1 MLRSLFIALSKAYW
15 AQRWISRWTLAW
27 RVASRF
33 IAGETVEQ
41 AIRAVQGL
49 NQQGLLATLDQLGE
63 NTQTVQDAEQA
74 AQGILQ
80 LLEEIEHAGVQ
91 ANVSVKLSQ
100 LGLVIDPQLAVKHLR
115 RIVEKARE
123 LNNFIRVDMEDSTLT
138 DATLK
143 IVTDLKE
150 SGLDNVGTV
159 IQSYLYRSFEDT
171 QMLIEQGIKI
181 RLVKGA
187 YQEPPHLAY
196 PKKRD
201 VDAAF
206 DRLSD
211 LLIDAS
217 LHFEYLP
224 ETASGR
230 FPPLAAIATHDEKRI
245 EHAIRRA
252 KSCGLPVERLEFQ
265 MLYGIRRDLQLALA
279 KQGYPVRIY
288 VPFGTHWYPYF
299 MRRLAERPANVW
311 FFISNFFQR

>member
-1 MLRSLFIALSKAYW
+1 MLRSLFITLSKAYW
-15 AQRWISRWTLAW
+15 AQRWITRWALAW

-41 AIRAVQGL
+41 AIRAVQAL

-63 NTQTVQDAEQA
+63 NTKTVQDAENA
-74 AQGILQ
+74 AIGILN
-80 LLEEIEHAGVQ
+80 LLDEIERQGVQ
-91 ANVSVKLSQ
+91 SNVSVKLSQ
-100 LGLVIDPQLAVKHLR
+100 LGLLIDPQLAEKHLR

-123 LNNFIRVDMEDSTLT
+123 VNNFIRVDMEDSTLT
-138 DATLK
+138 DVTLK
-143 IVTDLKE
+143 MVTALHGEGLK
-150 SGLDNVGTV
+150 NVGTV
-159 IQSYLYRSFEDT
+159 IQSYLYRSLDDAR
-171 QMLIEQGIKI
+171 QLVEQGVKI

-187 YQEPPHLAY
+187 YQEPSHLAY

-211 LLIDAS
+211 LLIEAS
-217 LHFEYLP
+217 LRFENWP
-224 ETASGR
+224 ATGGGR

-245 EHAIRRA
+245 EYAIQRA
-252 KSCGLPVERLEFQ
+252 KRLGLPVERLEFQ
-265 MLYGIRRDLQLALA
+265 MLYGIRRDLQLSLVR
-279 KQGYPVRIY
+279 QGYPVRIY

-311 FFISNFFQR
+311 FFISNLFQR

>member
-1 MLRSLFIALSKAYW
+1 MLRSLFITLSKAYW
-15 AQRWISRWTLAW
+15 AQRWITRWALAW

-41 AIRAVQGL
+41 AIRAVQAL

-63 NTQTVQDAEQA
+63 NTKTVQDAENA
-74 AQGILQ
+74 ANGILN
-80 LLEEIEHAGVQ
+80 LLDEIECQGVQ

-100 LGLVIDPQLAVKHLR
+100 LGLVIDPQLAEKHLR

-123 LNNFIRVDMEDSTLT
+123 MNNFIRVDMEDSALT

-143 IVTDLKE
+143 MVTALHREGLK
-150 SGLDNVGTV
+150 NVGTV
-159 IQSYLYRSFEDT
+159 IQSYLYRSLDDAR
-171 QMLIEQGIKI
+171 QLVEQGVKI

-211 LLIDAS
+211 LLIEAS
-217 LHFEYLP
+217 LRY
-224 ETASGR
+224 ETSPATVSGR

-245 EHAIRRA
+245 EYAIGRA
-252 KSCGLPVERLEFQ
+252 KSLGLPVERLEFQ
-265 MLYGIRRDLQLALA
+265 MLYGIRCDLQLSLVR
-279 KQGYPVRIY
+279 QGYPVRIY

-311 FFISNFFQR
+311 FFISNLFQR

>member
-1 MLRSLFIALSKAYW
+1 MLRSLFITLSKAYW
-15 AQRWISRWTLAW
+15 AQRWITRWALAW

-41 AIRAVQGL
+41 AIRAVQAL

-63 NTQTVQDAEQA
+63 NTKTVQDAENA
-74 AQGILQ
+74 AIGILN
-80 LLEEIEHAGVQ
+80 LLDEIERQGVQ
-91 ANVSVKLSQ
+91 SNVSVKLSQ
-100 LGLVIDPQLAVKHLR
+100 LGLLIDPQLAEKHLR

-123 LNNFIRVDMEDSTLT
+123 VNNFIRVDMEDSTLT
-138 DATLK
+138 DVTLK
-143 IVTDLKE
+143 MVTALHGEGLK
-150 SGLDNVGTV
+150 NVGTV
-159 IQSYLYRSFEDT
+159 IQSYLYRSLDDAR
-171 QMLIEQGIKI
+171 QLVEQGVKI

-187 YQEPPHLAY
+187 YQEPSHLAY

-211 LLIDAS
+211 LLIEAS
-217 LHFEYLP
+217 LRFENSP
-224 ETASGR
+224 ATGGGR

-245 EHAIRRA
+245 EYAIQHAKRL
-252 KSCGLPVERLEFQ
+252 GLPVERLEFQ
-265 MLYGIRRDLQLALA
+265 MLYGIRRDLQLSLVR
-279 KQGYPVRIY
+279 QGYPVRIY

-311 FFISNFFQR
+311 FFISNLFQR

>member
-1 MLRSLFIALSKAYW
+1 MLRSLFIALSKAFW
-15 AQRWISRWTLAW
+15 AQRWISRWALAW
-27 RVASRF
+27 RAASRF

-63 NTQTVQDAEQA
+63 NTRTVQDAEQA
-74 AQGILQ
+74 AEGILH
-80 LLEEIEHAGVQ
+80 LLEEIKRAGVK

-100 LGLVIDPQLAVKHLR
+100 LGLVIDQQLAVRHLR
-115 RIVEKARE
+115 RIVEKARQ

-138 DATLK
+138 DSTLK
-143 IVTDLKE
+143 IVTDLRD

-159 IQSYLYRSFEDT
+159 IQSYLYRSVEDT
-171 QMLIEQGIKI
+171 QKLIERGIKI

-187 YQEPPHLAY
+187 YQEPPHMAY

-211 LLIDAS
+211 VLIDAS

-224 ETASGR
+224 ATASGR

-245 EHAIRRA
+245 EHAIQRA
-252 KSCGLPVERLEFQ
+252 ESSGLPVECLEFQ
-265 MLYGIRRDLQLALA
+265 MLYGIRRDLQLALV

-311 FFISNFFQR
+311 FFVSNFFQR

>member
-15 AQRWISRWTLAW
+15 AQRWISRWGLAW

-41 AIRAVQGL
+41 ALRAVQVL

-74 AQGILQ
+74 AQGILH
-80 LLEEIEHAGVQ
+80 LLEEIERAGVQ

-100 LGLVIDPQLAVKHLR
+100 LGLVIDPQLVVRHLR
-115 RIVEKARE
+115 QIVEKARQ

-143 IVTDLKE
+143 IVADLRD

-159 IQSYLYRSFEDT
+159 IQSYLYRSMEDT
-171 QMLIEQGIKI
+171 QKLIERGIKI

-211 LLIDAS
+211 LLIDTS
-217 LHFEYLP
+217 LRFDYLP
-224 ETASGR
+224 ATASGR

-245 EHAIRRA
+245 EHAIQRA
-252 KSCGLPVERLEFQ
+252 KSCGLPVVRLEFQ
-265 MLYGIRRDLQLALA
+265 MLYGIRRDLQLALV

-311 FFISNFFQR
+311 FFVSNLFQR

>member
-1 MLRSLFIALSKAYW
+1 MLRSLFITLSKAYW
-15 AQRWISRWTLAW
+15 AQRWITRWALAW

-41 AIRAVQGL
+41 AIRAVQAL

-63 NTQTVQDAEQA
+63 NTKTVQDAENA
-74 AQGILQ
+74 AIGILN
-80 LLEEIEHAGVQ
+80 LLDEIERQGVQ

-100 LGLVIDPQLAVKHLR
+100 LGMLIDPQLAEKHLR

-123 LNNFIRVDMEDSTLT
+123 VNNFIRVDMEDSTLT
-138 DATLK
+138 DGTLK
-143 IVTDLKE
+143 MITALHGEGFK
-150 SGLDNVGTV
+150 NVGTV
-159 IQSYLYRSFEDT
+159 IQSYLYRSLDDARQLVER
-171 QMLIEQGIKI
+171 GVKI

-211 LLIDAS
+211 LLIEAS
-217 LHFEYLP
+217 LRFENSP
-224 ETASGR
+224 VTGGGR

-245 EHAIRRA
+245 EYAIQRA
-252 KSCGLPVERLEFQ
+252 KRLGLPVERLEFQ
-265 MLYGIRRDLQLALA
+265 MLYGIRRDLQLSLVR
-279 KQGYPVRIY
+279 QGYPIRIY

>member
-15 AQRWISRWTLAW
+15 AQRWISRWALAW

-41 AIRAVQGL
+41 ALRAVQVL

-74 AQGILQ
+74 AQGILH
-80 LLEEIEHAGVQ
+80 LLEEIERAGVQ

-100 LGLVIDPQLAVKHLR
+100 LGLVIDPQLAVRHLR
-115 RIVEKARE
+115 QIVEKARQ

-143 IVTDLKE
+143 IVADLRD
-150 SGLDNVGTV
+150 SGLNNVGTV
-159 IQSYLYRSFEDT
+159 IQSYLYRSMEDT
-171 QMLIEQGIKI
+171 QKLIERGIKI

-196 PKKRD
+196 PKKQD

-217 LHFEYLP
+217 LRFDYLP
-224 ETASGR
+224 ATASGR

-245 EHAIRRA
+245 EHAIQRA

-265 MLYGIRRDLQLALA
+265 MLYGIRRDLQLALV

-311 FFISNFFQR
+311 FFVSNFFQR

>member
-1 MLRSLFIALSKAYW
+1 MLRSLFITLSKAYW
-15 AQRWISRWTLAW
+15 AQRWITRWALAW

-41 AIRAVQGL
+41 AIRAVQAL

-63 NTQTVQDAEQA
+63 NTKTVQDAENA
-74 AQGILQ
+74 AIGILN
-80 LLEEIEHAGVQ
+80 LLDEIERQGVQ
-91 ANVSVKLSQ
+91 SNVSVKLSQ
-100 LGLVIDPQLAVKHLR
+100 LGLLIDPQLAEKHLR

-123 LNNFIRVDMEDSTLT
+123 VNNFIRVDMEDSTLT
-138 DATLK
+138 DVTLK
-143 IVTDLKE
+143 MVTALHGEGLK
-150 SGLDNVGTV
+150 NVGTV
-159 IQSYLYRSFEDT
+159 IQSYLYRSLDDAR
-171 QMLIEQGIKI
+171 QLVEQGVKI

-187 YQEPPHLAY
+187 YQEPSHLAY

-211 LLIDAS
+211 LLIEAS
-217 LHFEYLP
+217 LRFENSP
-224 ETASGR
+224 ATGGGR

-245 EHAIRRA
+245 EYAIQRA
-252 KSCGLPVERLEFQ
+252 KRLGLPVERLEFQ
-265 MLYGIRRDLQLALA
+265 MLYGIRRDLQLSLVR
-279 KQGYPVRIY
+279 QGYPVRIY

-311 FFISNFFQR
+311 FFISNLFQR

>member
-15 AQRWISRWTLAW
+15 AQRWISRWALAW

-74 AQGILQ
+74 ARGILQ
-80 LLEEIEHAGVQ
+80 LLEEIERAGVQ

-100 LGLVIDPQLAVKHLR
+100 LGLVIDPQLAVRHLR
-115 RIVEKARE
+115 QIVEKARQ

-143 IVTDLKE
+143 IVTDLKD

-171 QMLIEQGIKI
+171 QKLVEQGIKV

-196 PKKRD
+196 PRKKD
-201 VDAAF
+201 VDVAF

-217 LHFEYLP
+217 VHFEYLP

-245 EHAIRRA
+245 EHAIQRA
-252 KSCGLPVERLEFQ
+252 KKCGLPVEHLEFQ

-299 MRRLAERPANVW
+299 MRRLAERPANLW

>member
-1 MLRSLFIALSKAYW
+1 MLRSLFIALSKAFW
-15 AQRWISRWTLAW
+15 AQRWISRWALAW
-27 RVASRF
+27 RAASRF

-41 AIRAVQGL
+41 AIRAVQAL
-49 NQQGLLATLDQLGE
+49 NRQGLLATLDQLGE
-63 NTQTVQDAEQA
+63 NTQTVQDAGQA
-74 AQGILQ
+74 AQGILH
-80 LLEEIEHAGVQ
+80 LLEEIERAGVQ

-100 LGLVIDPQLAVKHLR
+100 LGLVIDPQLAAKHLYQ
-115 RIVEKARE
+115 IVEKARH

-143 IVTDLKE
+143 IVADLQD

-159 IQSYLYRSFEDT
+159 IQSYLYRSIEDT
-171 QMLIEQGIKI
+171 QNLIERGIKI

-217 LHFEYLP
+217 LHFEYFP
-224 ETASGR
+224 ATASGR

-245 EHAIRRA
+245 EYAIQRA

-265 MLYGIRRDLQLALA
+265 MLYGIRRDLQLALV

-311 FFISNFFQR
+311 FFVSNFFQR

>member
-15 AQRWISRWTLAW
+15 AQRWISRWALAW

-63 NTQTVQDAEQA
+63 NTRTVQDAEQA
-74 AQGILQ
+74 TQGILQ
-80 LLEEIEHAGVQ
+80 LLEEIERAGVQ

-100 LGLVIDPQLAVKHLR
+100 LGLVIDPQLAVRHLR
-115 RIVEKARE
+115 QIVEKARQ

-143 IVTDLKE
+143 IVTALKD
-150 SGLDNVGTV
+150 SRLDNVGTV

-171 QMLIEQGIKI
+171 RKLIEQGIKV

-196 PKKRD
+196 PKKKD
-201 VDAAF
+201 MDAAF

-217 LHFEYLP
+217 VHFENFP
-224 ETASGR
+224 EAASGR

-245 EHAIRRA
+245 EHAIQRA
-252 KSCGLPVERLEFQ
+252 KKCGLPVERLEFQ
-265 MLYGIRRDLQLALA
+265 MLYGIRRELQLALA

>member
-15 AQRWISRWTLAW
+15 AQRWITRWGLAW

-41 AIRAVQGL
+41 AIQAVRVL

-63 NTQTVQDAEQA
+63 HTLTSQDARQA
-74 AQGILQ
+74 TQGILD
-80 LLEEIEHAGVQ
+80 LLDEIERGGVT

-100 LGLVIDPQLAVKHLR
+100 LGLVIDPLLAVTHLR
-115 RIVEKARE
+115 QIVEKARQSS
-123 LNNFIRVDMEDSTLT
+123 NFIRVDMEDSSLT
-138 DATLK
+138 DATLQ
-143 IVTDLKE
+143 IVTDLHA

-159 IQSYLYRSFEDT
+159 IQSYLYRSVEDT
-171 QMLIEQGIKI
+171 RRLIEQGIKI

-206 DRLSD
+206 DRLTD
-211 LLIDAS
+211 FLLERS
-217 LHFEYLP
+217 LIAEYSSA
-224 ETASGR
+224 TASGR

-245 EHAIRRA
+245 QYAIEQA
-252 KSCGLPVERLEFQ
+252 KKMNLPVERLEFQ
-265 MLYGIRRDLQLALA
+265 MLYGIRRDLQLTLA
-279 KQGYPVRIY
+279 KQGYPVRVY

-311 FFISNFFQR
+311 FFVSNLFQR

>member
-1 MLRSLFIALSKAYW
+1 MLRSLFITLSKAYW
-15 AQRWISRWTLAW
+15 AQRWITRWALAW

-41 AIRAVQGL
+41 AIRAVQAL

-63 NTQTVQDAEQA
+63 NTKTVQDAENA
-74 AQGILQ
+74 AIGILN
-80 LLEEIEHAGVQ
+80 LLDEIERQGVQ

-100 LGLVIDPQLAVKHLR
+100 LGMLIDPQLAEKHLR

-123 LNNFIRVDMEDSTLT
+123 VNNFIRVDMEDSTLT
-138 DATLK
+138 DGTLK
-143 IVTDLKE
+143 MITALHGEGFK
-150 SGLDNVGTV
+150 NVGTV
-159 IQSYLYRSFEDT
+159 IQSYLYRSLDDVR
-171 QMLIEQGIKI
+171 QLVEQGVKI

-211 LLIDAS
+211 LLIEAS
-217 LHFEYLP
+217 LRFENSP
-224 ETASGR
+224 ATGGGR

-245 EHAIRRA
+245 EYAIQRA
-252 KSCGLPVERLEFQ
+252 KRLGLPVERLEFQ
-265 MLYGIRRDLQLALA
+265 MLYGIRRDLQLSLVR
-279 KQGYPVRIY
+279 QGYPVRIY